1 MNHTMKEN
9 TVNPLEGVEFRPIE
23 KKMIEAWTYFIRNN
37 PTAKYKIGDMKEYQE
52 NNYMIS
58 CEITIHGETRESF
71 SAISSH
77 VPTAGDI
84 EEAQHWAIIKCIAMF
99 PEEIKEENKDI
110 PF

>member
-58 CEITIHGETRESF
+58 CDLLWGVCALDRVSV
-71 SAISSH
+71 S
-77 VPTAGDI
+77 
-84 EEAQHWAIIKCIAMF
+84 KLCIF
-99 PEEIKEENKDI
+99 
-110 PF
+110 FRT